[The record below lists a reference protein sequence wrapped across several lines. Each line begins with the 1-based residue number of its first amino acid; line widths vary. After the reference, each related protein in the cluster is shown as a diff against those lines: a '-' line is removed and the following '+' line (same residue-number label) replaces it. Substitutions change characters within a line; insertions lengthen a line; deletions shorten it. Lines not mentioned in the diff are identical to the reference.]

1 MTKTDRQ
8 TDMNHQIKLTRRQS
22 RPHHKQS
29 VYITN
34 GESAA
39 EACGTISCMER
50 GNPFQMHRDYEMH
63 SQPHI
68 PTYPRTKYQSS
79 VGGGGC
85 VHGMWHKT

>member
-1 MTKTDRQ
+1 
-8 TDMNHQIKLTRRQS
+8 MNHQIKLTRRQS

-29 VYITN
+29 VYIIN

-63 SQPHI
+63 TILSQPHI
-68 PTYPRTKYQSS
+68 PTHAPNSNPVSEGEDVCTVCAIKHDTS
-79 VGGGGC
+79 
-85 VHGMWHKT
+85 